1 MRINSI
7 GQNYLRSTNTVTQPT
22 SSSIQQKNLGREFLV
37 TQSSIAFQGRVV
49 KYSKPVIT
57 SDAGKAIYS
66 KVSRVVTTFPNGCKT
81 VKPFLFQVDGKKY
94 AMTLDKQNMDKVRL
108 VLKDSI
114 ETVDDWSH
122 PINSQST
129 MTCFFDKNGVMTA
142 GELIQRKNENY
153 SKRLCYST
161 EGSSK
166 RRIKME
172 GMLFRP
178 SHGEDKDV
186 WNIVKDLS
194 TFDSIQQIDF
204 KKSLQD
210 IPFSELFFE
219 LTKNKSTIL

>member
-1 MRINSI
+1 
-7 GQNYLRSTNTVTQPT
+7 
-22 SSSIQQKNLGREFLV
+22 
-37 TQSSIAFQGRVV
+37 
-49 KYSKPVIT
+49 
-57 SDAGKAIYS
+57 
-66 KVSRVVTTFPNGCKT
+66 
-81 VKPFLFQVDGKKY
+81 
-94 AMTLDKQNMDKVRL
+94 
-108 VLKDSI
+108 
-114 ETVDDWSH
+114 
-122 PINSQST
+122 

-178 SHGEDKDV
+178 SNGEDKVV
-186 WNIVKDLS
+186 WNIVQDLS

-204 KKSLQD
+204 KKYLQD